1 MDGAIEGFASDC
13 KKLPGIL
20 KQWEAYKDLK
30 KMIEDMQ
37 VIIPLVVAMT
47 NDAIMPR
54 HWDEVNEL
62 TKAEIPHGQDHF
74 TLQLFLDAPIL
85 DFQEEI
91 EEIADSA
98 VKQLKL
104 EKTLNGEIGAYWDQE
119 ELAIVKWNNVDAP
132 CRIGGNITET
142 QEKLDEHIMTLNQM
156 AALRYVTPFK
166 AEVNFKIGE
175 LALVQETLEK
185 WIIIQ
190 NLWSNLF
197 PVFKSGDISKQLPQA
212 AKKFN
217 NIDKQWM
224 KLMERA
230 SDQKNAI
237 KCCKDDILLQSLPIL
252 QEELRYC
259 EKQLGSYL
267 EGKMNKFPRFYFVAE
282 ADLLKIL
289 SVGSDPNAVQ
299 DDFEKLFD
307 AINRVSFDEQ
317 DKTLIT
323 EITQIMGKTSE
334 TVQLHEPVRAEGNIE
349 DYLIRLEKEMQRSV
363 KTIAQAG
370 CQDCVNMKTK
380 DFVLSYQSQIA
391 LAGLQMLWNTKVS
404 ECLEKSAKEKV
415 AELTKKGKDIKAMMD
430 DLTSMCLD
438 SSLDK
443 LQRMKVET
451 CVTIHVR

>member
-1 MDGAIEGFASDC
+1 M
-13 KKLPGIL
+13 
-20 KQWEAYKDLK
+20 
-30 KMIEDMQ
+30 
-37 VIIPLVVAMT
+37 V
-47 NDAIMPR
+47 
-54 HWDEVNEL
+54 
-62 TKAEIPHGQDHF
+62 
-74 TLQLFLDAPIL
+74 
-85 DFQEEI
+85 
-91 EEIADSA
+91 
-98 VKQLKL
+98 
-104 EKTLNGEIGAYWDQE
+104 
-119 ELAIVKWNNVDAP
+119 
-132 CRIGGNITET
+132 
-142 QEKLDEHIMTLNQM
+142 LNQM

-175 LALVQETLEK
+175 LTLVQETLEK
-185 WIIIQ
+185 WIVIQ
-190 NLWSNLF
+190 NLWANLF

-230 SDQKNAI
+230 HEQKNAI
-237 KCCKDDILLQSLPIL
+237 KCCKDDILLSSLPVL

-282 ADLLKIL
+282 PDLLKIL
-289 SVGSDPNAVQ
+289 SVGSDPSAVQ

-307 AINRVSFDEQ
+307 AINRVSFDES
-317 DKTLIT
+317 DKNLIT
-323 EITQIMGKTSE
+323 EITMIMGGCTES
-334 TVQLHEPVRAEGNIE
+334 VVLHEPVRAEGNIE

-380 DFVLSYQSQIA
+380 DFVTAYQSQIA

-404 ECLEKSAKEKV
+404 ECLEKSSREKV
-415 AELTKKGKDIKAMMD
+415 AELNKKGKEIKAMMD

-438 SSLDK
+438 STLNK
-443 LQRMKVET
+443 LQRTKIET
-451 CVTIHVR
+451 CVTIHVRQREIFNEILDLARKNLIKDTNDFEW